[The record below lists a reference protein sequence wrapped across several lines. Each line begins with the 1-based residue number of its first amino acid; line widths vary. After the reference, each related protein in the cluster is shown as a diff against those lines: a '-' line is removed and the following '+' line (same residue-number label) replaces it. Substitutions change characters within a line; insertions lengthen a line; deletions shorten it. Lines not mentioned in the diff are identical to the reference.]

1 MRGPANETAPM
12 EFARVEEAVAE
23 TARGKMVVVVADMDR
38 YAESYLVMAAEAVTS
53 EALSFMRR
61 RGGGWIGLALT
72 RERFDELRLRP
83 AGTRADTSHPGRFT
97 ATVDARDGITTGVS
111 VRDQVRTI
119 RTAADPIKN
128 FRDVVTGGHV
138 QALEASPGGVL
149 DRASHVEA
157 SVDLAHLAGVA
168 PAGLICAIENADG
181 SIARPQDLG
190 DFCRRHDLL
199 AIAIADLITYRYR
212 NDKLVER
219 KVETTLPTRFG
230 KFLAVGYQLPGDDDL
245 VLALVRG
252 EVRGRE
258 DVLVGIHS
266 HSLLGNVF
274 HSLDYA
280 PDEGIDA
287 SLHAIEREGEGVLIY
302 LRTHDGGPSLRAELE
317 PPDPDDSTGPRTC
330 NQVLDS
336 RDYVIAGQI
345 LIDLGVSSAV
355 LLGRDR
361 HAIRELESVGLPIA
375 RAATTR
381 AGLSVRATAGPR
393 GVSSPPGNR
402 SARSAPSSPMGR
414 VVPADRGCVRAE
426 ALTGDPSIALAIV
439 ERSAGRASG
448 ITEEPPHESR
458 KRSGARVR

>member
-1 MRGPANETAPM
+1 MRGPANNTTPM
-12 EFARVEEAVAE
+12 EFASVEQAVAE
-23 TARGKMVVVVADMDR
+23 IARGNMVVAVGDMDR

-83 AGTRADTSHPGRFT
+83 AAAKADIERRGRFT
-97 ATVDARDGITTGVS
+97 ATIDARDGITTGVS
-111 VRDQVRTI
+111 VRDQVHTI
-119 RTAADPIKN
+119 RTAADPANN
-128 FRDVVTGGHV
+128 FRDLVTGGHV
-138 QALEASPGGVL
+138 QVLESRPGGVL
-149 DRASHVEA
+149 DRASHAEA

-199 AIAIADLITYRYR
+199 SIAIADLITYRYR

-219 KVETTLPTRFG
+219 TVETTLPTRFG
-230 KFLAVGYQLPGDDDL
+230 KFLAVGYQLPSDDDF

-252 EVRGRE
+252 EVHGRD

-287 SLHAIEREGEGVLIY
+287 SLEAIERHGEGVLIY

-317 PPDPDDSTGPRTC
+317 PHDPDDSTRPPTC
-330 NQVLDS
+330 NEALDS
-336 RDYVIAGQI
+336 RDYVISGQI

-355 LLGRDR
+355 LLGGDR
-361 HAIRELESVGLPIA
+361 SSIRELESVGLPTVPA
-375 RAATTR
+375 AGRRAGRSVPAAPSPREMSSPVSKRAAR
-381 AGLSVRATAGPR
+381 R
-393 GVSSPPGNR
+393 
-402 SARSAPSSPMGR
+402 APSSAMGR
-414 VVPADRGCVRAE
+414 VALVDRGRIGAE
-426 ALTGDPSIALAIV
+426 
-439 ERSAGRASG
+439 R
-448 ITEEPPHESR
+448 
-458 KRSGARVR
+458 